1 MSLKKIFLKTKFTY
15 KIYLYYNLYIRHKCF
30 LGRKQY
36 SQWGEDFFINS
47 FFKNN
52 NNGIYLDIGCFHPYM
67 YSNTCLL
74 HKKGWSG
81 VNIDLDEKNI
91 KLFNLERPNDINI
104 CKCISSDNSEKDLF
118 FFHPGSPINS
128 LEKKTVKDKSNFSLK
143 KIKTFTL
150 NSILEDHKI
159 RNIDYFNLDVE
170 GHEIDILKNFDIKYY
185 KPKVISVEFIDY
197 QMKKLEFK
205 NNDINRVLQSDLYK
219 YFISNDYH
227 FVNWSHADLI
237 FVHKDFKD

>member
-1 MSLKKIFLKTKFTY
+1 MSKFIDKLSIIKKKINSPKKSYSFGGCDLL
-15 KIYLYYNLYIRHKCF
+15 IDYI
-30 LGRKQY
+30 
-36 SQWGEDFFINS
+36 
-47 FFKNN
+47 FKSKKR
-52 NNGIYLDIGCFHPYM
+52 GFYLDIGCQHPI
-67 YSNTCLL
+67 SNNNTYLL
-74 HKKGWSG
+74 YKRGWSG
-81 VNIDLDEKNI
+81 MNIDLDPKNI
-91 KLFNLERPNDINI
+91 RLFNLERPKEINI
-104 CKCISSDNSEKDLF
+104 CKCVSSNNSEKDLF

-128 LEKKTVKDKSNFSLK
+128 LEKKTTKNKSNFSLK

-159 RNIDYFNLDVE
+159 RHIDYFNLDVE
-170 GHEIDILKNFDIKYY
+170 GHEIDILKNFNIKYY

-205 NNDINRVLQSDLYK
+205 NNNINRVLQSDLYK
-219 YFISNDYH
+219 YFTSNDYH